1 MKRVVL
7 TFVFFVTLGLCSNS
21 LNAQSD
27 GFFNSNSNT
36 FEYRNSDEEL
46 PVLPRFGTD
55 YDQKAPIGSG
65 LLILTG
71 LGLGYLSMRKKD

>member
-1 MKRVVL
+1 MKRIRL
-7 TFVFFVTLGLCSNS
+7 TLAFFVTLGFCSN

-27 GFFNSNSNT
+27 GFFSSNSNS
-36 FEYRNSDEEL
+36 FEYRNSDEDL

-55 YDQKAPIGSG
+55 YDQKAPLGSG

-71 LGLGYLSMRKKD
+71 LGLGYLSIRKKD